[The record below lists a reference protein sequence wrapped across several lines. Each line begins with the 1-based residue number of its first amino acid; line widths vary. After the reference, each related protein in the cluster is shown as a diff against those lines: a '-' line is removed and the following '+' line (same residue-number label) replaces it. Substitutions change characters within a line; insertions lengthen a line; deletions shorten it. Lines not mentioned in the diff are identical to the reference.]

1 MDSSPLIQE
10 ETEWGSGDR
19 LEAARNFRAWVQVH
33 VWRLRIC
40 SWPLN
45 HQTRKLE
52 GPSEI
57 NYPMLKT
64 LHINYTNF
72 LIFPPKSCHFPVYPP
87 LAITA
92 SHLAAQARKPRHY
105 WLIFFLPPSLPQFN
119 AAPRLTD
126 STYLI
131 ATVKPIH
138 FSRISTTSSFIQ
150 ATNISPNNATTST
163 VHSDLYS
170 TCS

>member
-1 MDSSPLIQE
+1 MDGSPLIQE

-33 VWRLRIC
+33 VWSLRIC

-64 LHINYTNF
+64 LHINNTNF

-87 LAITA
+87 SAITA
-92 SHLAAQARKPRHY
+92 SHLAAQARKPRDITDSY
-105 WLIFFLPPSLPQFN
+105 SFSLPLCPNSLQLQDL
-119 AAPRLTD
+119 LT
-126 STYLI
+126 L
-131 ATVKPIH
+131 PI
-138 FSRISTTSSFIQ
+138 
-150 ATNISPNNATTST
+150 
-163 VHSDLYS
+163 
-170 TCS
+170 